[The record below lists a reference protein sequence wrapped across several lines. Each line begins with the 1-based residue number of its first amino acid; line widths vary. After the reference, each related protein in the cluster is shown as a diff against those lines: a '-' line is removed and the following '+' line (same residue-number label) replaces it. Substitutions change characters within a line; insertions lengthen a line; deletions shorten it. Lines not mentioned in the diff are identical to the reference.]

1 MQRNSNQAQSFHGFA
16 IPGFKSRC
24 QLKIGMRSAAVTQ
37 LNEMQLI
44 GGWPPSP
51 FFPQISSLSAL
62 TAPTERKR
70 NKKKEEQIALIR
82 YVLTR
87 PFKYLTLLFPTVL
100 LTRASHPA

>member
-44 GGWPPSP
+44 GG
-51 FFPQISSLSAL
+51 
-62 TAPTERKR
+62 
-70 NKKKEEQIALIR
+70 
-82 YVLTR
+82 
-87 PFKYLTLLFPTVL
+87 
-100 LTRASHPA
+100 